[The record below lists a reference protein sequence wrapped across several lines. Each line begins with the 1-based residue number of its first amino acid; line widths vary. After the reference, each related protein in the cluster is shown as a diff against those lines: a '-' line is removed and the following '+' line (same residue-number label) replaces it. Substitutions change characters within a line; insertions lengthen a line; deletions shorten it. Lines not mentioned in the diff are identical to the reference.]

1 MMRAPRPIGTAFAAL
16 LLALNAVHA
25 QDANYL
31 IPITDIETRLREGG
45 LAFIDYRGS
54 RAQGDRTQRVTI
66 QFPDSVV
73 LVAKLARAPKGGGV
87 FNNEPRYE
95 LAAYEIQRLFLDP
108 VDYAVPPTVVRA
120 LPLSYLRTHDPNVSS
135 TFDGIESV
143 VVVLQYWL
151 AQVTPDDF
159 YDRDRAR
166 RDSLYAYHL
175 GIFNILTYLIRHN
188 DENVGNF
195 LVSQAETLPR
205 VFSVD
210 NGVAFESQVSDRGFA
225 WRNIRVERLPRST
238 IERLRSVTPE
248 RLREALGVLVQFE
261 VQNGMLV
268 AMPPGPNLDEG
279 RGVRRSGTTI
289 QFGLT
294 SREIRGVESRLR
306 SLLEDV
312 DKNKIRV
319 F

>member
-1 MMRAPRPIGTAFAAL
+1 
-16 LLALNAVHA
+16 
-25 QDANYL
+25 
-31 IPITDIETRLREGG
+31 
-45 LAFIDYRGS
+45 
-54 RAQGDRTQRVTI
+54 
-66 QFPDSVV
+66 
-73 LVAKLARAPKGGGV
+73 
-87 FNNEPRYE
+87 
-95 LAAYEIQRLFLDP
+95 
-108 VDYAVPPTVVRA
+108 
-120 LPLSYLRTHDPNVSS
+120 
-135 TFDGIESV
+135 V